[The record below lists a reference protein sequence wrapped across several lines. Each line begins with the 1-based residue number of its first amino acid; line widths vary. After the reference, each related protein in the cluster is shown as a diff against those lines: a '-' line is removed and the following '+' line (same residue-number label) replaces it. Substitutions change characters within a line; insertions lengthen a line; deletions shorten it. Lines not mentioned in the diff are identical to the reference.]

1 MKREKSCGAVVIDR
15 DRVLIIKQTA
25 GHTAFPKG
33 HVEQGETEIETA
45 KREILEETGIEVEID
60 DRFRMVETYSP
71 KQGVIKDVIFFLA
84 RPTGG
89 DIRPQEA
96 EVESIRWLSFD
107 AARRAITYPG
117 SKRIL
122 DAAVKFY
129 RENVEKQS

>member
-25 GHTAFPKG
+25 GHTSVPKG
-33 HVEQGETEIETA
+33 HVEPGETEIETA

-71 KQGVIKDVIFFLA
+71 KQGVMKDVIFFIA
-84 RPTGG
+84 KPVGG
-89 DIRPQEA
+89 ELRAQEA

-107 AARRAITYPG
+107 AARRAITYSG
-117 SKRIL
+117 ARKIL

-129 RENVEKQS
+129 QENAE